1 MERRPRPD
9 PFEGR
14 DRNHMGVTLIDTS
27 VWIEYLRGTGSD
39 ANVRVR
45 EMIGNDDLI
54 ATCDVVIMELLSGT
68 KSQGEWN
75 AIWALMNR
83 CRMLPVRPL
92 FDYEVAARLYRK
104 CRASG
109 FQPQSMSDLLVAAV
123 AIGKDVPVLTA
134 DEDFARIAELSTLRL
149 VA

>member
-1 MERRPRPD
+1 MEWRPRHD

-14 DRNHMGVTLIDTS
+14 GRGHLGVTLLDTS
-27 VWIEYLRGTGSD
+27 AWIEYLRGTGSFTSI
-39 ANVRVR
+39 RVR
-45 EMIGNDDLI
+45 EMIGNGDPI

-104 CRASG
+104 CRVSG
-109 FQPQSMSDLLVAAV
+109 FLPRSMSDLLVAAV
-123 AIGKDVPVLTA
+123 AIGKDVPILTVS
-134 DEDFARIAELSTLRL
+134 EDFARIADLSTLRL